1 MFVQFTG
8 EIPWCNLILISAYKE
23 MLLANYQK
31 ILLHFR
37 PMFHAEIIF
46 FKGDMC
52 GDVRENGR
60 HKRHRMREKKDKRK
74 KEKETGRERKKG
86 EERERERKREKKIE
100 RER

>member
-37 PMFHAEIIF
+37 AMFHAEIIF

-52 GDVRENGR
+52 VDVRENGR
-60 HKRHRMREKKDKRK
+60 HKRHRMREKKEKR
-74 KEKETGRERKKG
+74 
-86 EERERERKREKKIE
+86 ERERERKREKDRERKRE
-100 RER
+100 RERLNLLLHLY